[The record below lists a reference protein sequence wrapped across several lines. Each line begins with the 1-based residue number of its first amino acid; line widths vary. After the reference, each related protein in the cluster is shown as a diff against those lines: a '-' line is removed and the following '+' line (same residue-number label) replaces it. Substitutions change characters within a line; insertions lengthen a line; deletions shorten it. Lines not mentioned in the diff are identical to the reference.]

1 MAELLY
7 RVGRFSA
14 RRAWM
19 VVITWA
25 VVLGLS
31 VGAYFAFGGTLS
43 SQVTIPGTKTAEVTD
58 QLAQRFPSASGGTG
72 TIVFHTVDGSPFTED
87 QKAAIGALLTST
99 GELDGVASTTNP
111 FSTQQQASGQA
122 AQIQGGLEQ
131 VAAGRQQLD
140 QAQQQLDAAKALQA
154 VPAADLEAQQAA
166 LVQKRTELEAQSRK
180 LDLAQRLL
188 AMSSGIRLVSRDNTA
203 AVAPVAFEQ
212 AQLDV
217 TPQTKEGVV
226 DHVTD
231 GVPAGVEA
239 DFSNEI
245 TQAVPEILGVGEV
258 AGLVVAAITLLV
270 MLGALV
276 AAALPLVGALVGVG
290 VGVTV
295 SLALSGVVDMLSITP
310 VLGVMLGLAV
320 GIDYS
325 LFILNRHR
333 RQILA
338 GVDLHESIG
347 LANGTS
353 GNAVVFA
360 GSTVLVALLALN
372 VTGIGFLGLMGTVG
386 AICVAVAVIIAVT
399 LTPALLS
406 LLGLRILTRR
416 ARGRIGRA
424 RHNADATQ
432 PMATGRAVL
441 TAVAGLAALILL
453 ALPALSMRLGLPDG
467 SSEAQDSTQYR
478 AYKLIEERFG
488 EGVNGPLLVVAEL
501 PAAVTGDD
509 LIAAQVRVGDIL
521 MAEDDVT
528 AVAPIGQSQD
538 GVLLAFQVIPGE
550 GPTSESTEQLVRN
563 LRDLSPLD
571 GGVRLGV
578 AGSASGNIDISE
590 QLSDALPTYLGVVIG
605 LSLIIL
611 IFVFRSILVPL
622 TATLG
627 FVLSLFAT
635 FGAIT
640 AIFQWGWLGA
650 VFGIHDPG
658 PILSFLPTI
667 LIGILFGLAMDY
679 QLFLVSGMR
688 EAYAHGASA
697 RVAVRQGLHAGRTVV
712 TAAAIIMISVF
723 GGFIFSHTA
732 MIRSLGFG
740 LAFGVLADAFLVRM
754 LLIPAVMHLLGRSAW
769 WLPAWLDR
777 ILPNV
782 DVEGAAL
789 ERNHPATQPA
799 PEPTPA
805 PVS

>member
-14 RRAWM
+14 PRAWT

-72 TIVFHTVDGSPFTED
+72 TVVFHTVDGSPFTDE

-99 GELDGVASTTNP
+99 GELDGVASTNNP
-111 FSTQQQASGQA
+111 FGTQQQAAERA
-122 AQIQGGLEQ
+122 AQIKGGLDQ
-131 VAAGRQQLD
+131 VTAGRQQLD
-140 QAQQQLDAAKALQA
+140 QAQRQLDAARAQPGA
-154 VPAADLEAQQAA
+154 PAAELDAQQAA
-166 LVQKRTELEAQSRK
+166 LTRQRADIDAQSRK

-188 AMSSGIRLVSRDNTA
+188 TLSSEIRLVSEDNTA
-203 AVAPVAFEQ
+203 AVAAVVFDK

-217 TPQTKEGVV
+217 TPETKEGVV
-226 DHVTD
+226 DHVRD

-245 TQAVPEILGVGEV
+245 TQAVPEILGVGEI

-276 AAALPLVGALVGVG
+276 AAALPLVSALVGVG

-333 RQILA
+333 RQILE

-372 VTGIGFLGLMGTVG
+372 ITGIGFLGLMGTVG
-386 AICVAVAVIIAVT
+386 AICVAVAVVIAVT
-399 LTPALLS
+399 LTPAMLS

-424 RHNADATQ
+424 RHNADSKQ

-441 TAVAGLAALILL
+441 TAVAGLAVLILL

-509 LIAAQVRVGDIL
+509 LIAEQVRVGDIL
-521 MAEDDVT
+521 MAENDVT
-528 AVAPIGQSQD
+528 AVAPIGRSDD
-538 GVLLAFQVIPGE
+538 GVLLAFQVIPAE
-550 GPTSESTEQLVRN
+550 GPNSASTEQLVRD
-563 LRDLSPLD
+563 LRDLSPLE
-571 GGVRLGV
+571 GGVALGV

-590 QLSDALPTYLGVVIG
+590 QLSSALPTYLGVVIG

-640 AIFQWGWLGA
+640 AIFQWGWLGV

-754 LLIPAVMHLLGRSAW
+754 LLIPAVMHLLGASAW

-789 ERNHPATQPA
+789 ERNHPTTQPA
-799 PEPTPA
+799 SEQTPA
-805 PVS
+805 PV

>member
-7 RVGRFSA
+7 RLGRFGA
-14 RRAWM
+14 RRAWAVLIAW
-19 VVITWA
+19 VVI
-25 VVLGLS
+25 LGVS
-31 VGAYFAFGGTLS
+31 AGAYFAFGGTLS
-43 SQVTIPGTKTAEVTD
+43 SQVSIPGTATAKVTD
-58 QLAQRFPSASGGTG
+58 QLAQKFPSASGGSG
-72 TIVFHTVDGSPFTED
+72 TVVFHTANGAAFTDE
-87 QKAAIGALLTST
+87 QKTAIGALLKST
-99 GELDGVASTTNP
+99 GDLDGVAGTTDP
-111 FSTQQQASGQA
+111 FATQAQAAEQA
-122 AQIQGGLEQ
+122 AQVEAGALKVKQGRVQ
-131 VAAGRQQLD
+131 VE
-140 QAQQQLDAAKALQA
+140 QAQQQLDAAPGGA
-154 VPAADLEAQQAA
+154 PAAQQAA
-166 LVQKRTELEAQSRK
+166 LDKQKAELEAQGKQLELS
-180 LDLAQRLL
+180 QQLL
-188 AMSSGIRLVSRDNTA
+188 ALSSKIRLVAEDNTTAVA
-203 AVAPVAFEQ
+203 AVSFEQ
-212 AQLDV
+212 AQMDV
-217 TPQTKEGVV
+217 TPETKEGVV
-226 DHVTD
+226 DHVTG

-245 TQAVPEILGVGEV
+245 TQSVPQVLGVGEV

-270 MLGALV
+270 MLGTV
-276 AAALPLVGALVGVG
+276 IAAALPLVSALVGVG
-290 VGVTV
+290 VGVTA
-295 SLALSGVVDMLSITP
+295 SLAMSGVVDMLSITP

-333 RQILA
+333 RQLLT
-338 GVDLHESIG
+338 GVELHESIG

-360 GSTVLVALLALN
+360 GATVLVALLALN
-372 VTGIGFLGLMGTVG
+372 VTGIGFLGMMGTVG
-386 AICVAVAVIIAVT
+386 AICVAVSVVIAVT

-406 LLGLRILTRR
+406 LLGARVLSRKAR
-416 ARGRIGRA
+416 AAVG
-424 RHNADATQ
+424 HVDAMKPPAE
-432 PMATGRAVL
+432 PMGTGRAVL
-441 TAVAGLAALILL
+441 TAVAALAALLVI

-467 SSEAQDSTQYR
+467 SSESEDSTQYQ
-478 AYKLIEERFG
+478 AYKIVEQKFG
-488 EGVNGPLLVVAEL
+488 AGVNGPLLVVAQL
-501 PAAVTGDD
+501 PAPAGLPD
-509 LIAAQVRVGDIL
+509 QVRIGSEL
-521 MAEDDVT
+521 ARQNDVS
-528 AVAPIGQSQD
+528 AVAPIGLSED
-538 GVLLAFQVIPGE
+538 KTLAAFQVIPTG
-550 GPTSESTEQLVRN
+550 GPTSESTEQLVRD

-571 GGVRLGV
+571 GGVTLGV

-590 QLSDALPTYLGVVIG
+590 QLSDALPLYLGVVLG

-611 IFVFRSILVPL
+611 IFVFRSLLVPL

-688 EAYAHGASA
+688 EAYAHGAPA
-697 RVAVRQGLHAGRTVV
+697 RLAVRQGVHAGRTVV

-754 LLIPAVMHLLGRSAW
+754 LLIPAIMHLLGKSAW
-769 WLPAWLDR
+769 WIPRWLDR

-789 ERNHPATQPA
+789 ERSHPTARESREPA
-799 PEPTPA
+799 HA
-805 PVS
+805 AS